1 MDNQRLA
8 RLNSNGDI
16 QMKWTKNYIVPFWD
30 DQYKTINYFK
40 RPFNGV
46 DELKLW
52 REDGYQHAEEYFTGY
67 MCPHGETHPDWTD
80 DIVDSITQKYDLNDV
95 GVCYYRM
102 ETGVILP
109 IHSDHYKIYRD
120 RFNCSLSQV
129 KRVLVFLEDWKS
141 GHYFELD
148 GIPIVN
154 WKAGDYYQWTGATKH
169 MASNIGVDD
178 RYTLQLTGWCKK

>member
-1 MDNQRLA
+1 M
-8 RLNSNGDI
+8 
-16 QMKWTKNYIVPFWD
+16 
-30 DQYKTINYFK
+30 
-40 RPFNGV
+40 
-46 DELKLW
+46 
-52 REDGYQHAEEYFTGY
+52 
-67 MCPHGETHPDWTD
+67 
-80 DIVDSITQKYDLNDV
+80 
-95 GVCYYRM
+95 
-102 ETGVILP
+102 
-109 IHSDHYKIYRD
+109 
-120 RFNCSLSQV
+120 